1 MLTASTYSK
10 GDYYYYEIIYPAQ
23 FEISAIKIE
32 LTDFAIFFSL
42 NQSTY
47 LGKYPPPAMNN
58 SGVNSLAIFSMFS

>member
-10 GDYYYYEIIYPAQ
+10 GDYYYFVIISPAQ

-47 LGKYPPPAMNN
+47 LG
-58 SGVNSLAIFSMFS
+58 